1 MTDFVVALAEAKKRF
16 MAHPWWRRL
25 EGTPWENDA
34 PVIAAELARD
44 ESAKLRALLDR
55 LCATADHVMHY
66 AYGRTPDEQLGE
78 VAFNIVREYR
88 ASAQAHGLKAALVP
102 PGSSGE

>member
-1 MTDFVVALAEAKKRF
+1 MTDFVAALAEAKRRF
-16 MAHPWWRRL
+16 MAHPWWKRL

-34 PVIAAELARD
+34 PVLAAELARD
-44 ESAKLRALLDR
+44 ESSKLRALLER
-55 LCATADHVMHY
+55 LCATADHVTHY

-88 ASAQAHGLKAALVP
+88 AAAQDQRPKQALSP
-102 PGSSGE
+102 EDQR